1 MTGGF
6 CGKITNQVLMRQ
18 RERERE
24 RAEEAVCGRL
34 HLQEPLKRTAGQ
46 LTGDD

>member
-18 RERERE
+18 RER
-24 RAEEAVCGRL
+24 AEEAVCGRL
-34 HLQEPLKRTAGQ
+34 HLQEPVEEDSRTI
-46 LTGDD
+46 DWR